1 MIYYITGD
9 AHGRFGRIADFCRRF
24 QTGKEDV
31 MIILGDAGI
40 NYSGGALDIRKKEFL
55 DALPI
60 TIFAIHGNHEQ
71 RPQNV
76 EGYQEKRWRGGLV
89 YQEEKYPS
97 LLFAK
102 DGEVFDL
109 DGRQTIVIGGAYSI
123 DKMVRLMYGDGWWP
137 DEQPSD
143 ETKSGVES
151 RLEQL
156 GWKVDVVLSHT
167 APLKYEPV
175 EAFLNGVDQSQV
187 DQSMEQWLDRLEDRL
202 DYGKWYCG
210 HFHTEKKID
219 RVEIMFENFD
229 LFCNETGEGGVF

>member
-1 MIYYITGD
+1 MTRWCGLCTGT
-9 AHGRFGRIADFCRRF
+9 AGGRTSSPR
-24 QTGKEDV
+24 
-31 MIILGDAGI
+31 
-40 NYSGGALDIRKKEFL
+40 N
-55 DALPI
+55 
-60 TIFAIHGNHEQ
+60 
-71 RPQNV
+71 
-76 EGYQEKRWRGGLV
+76 
-89 YQEEKYPS
+89 
-97 LLFAK
+97 
-102 DGEVFDL
+102 
-109 DGRQTIVIGGAYSI
+109 
-123 DKMVRLMYGDGWWP
+123 
-137 DEQPSD
+137 

-187 DQSMEQWLDRLEDRL
+187 DRSMEQWLDRLEDRL